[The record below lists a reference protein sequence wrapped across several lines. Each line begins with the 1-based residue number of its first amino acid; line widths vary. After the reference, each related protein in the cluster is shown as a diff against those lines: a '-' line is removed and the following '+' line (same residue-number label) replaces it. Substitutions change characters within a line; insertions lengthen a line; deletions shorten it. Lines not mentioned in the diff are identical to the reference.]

1 MEIPRCLEKILYN
14 KKPKKIMG
22 YYRNTDGP
30 KDESDKPN
38 DMKLEAVMHHVDN
51 FNELPEDIYSEL
63 IQRTLKMAER
73 MAGRKEELQETF
85 GKSGIKNLNDEA
97 YWKTSMVEQVAFL
110 EMQVANIGMVIHH
123 LTNK

>member
-1 MEIPRCLEKILYN
+1 
-14 KKPKKIMG
+14 
-22 YYRNTDGP
+22 
-30 KDESDKPN
+30 
-38 DMKLEAVMHHVDN
+38 
-51 FNELPEDIYSEL
+51 
-63 IQRTLKMAER
+63 MAER

-85 GKSGIKNLNDEA
+85 GNISGIKNLNDEA